1 VPDPSLPKTFE
12 DYLWEVMAR
21 SRVPTNAVHSIG
33 LHSRGYGIVLAL
45 PRADGEDLFSVD
57 GNTVA
62 PLTEPKGG

>member
-12 DYLWEVMAR
+12 DYLREVMAG
-21 SRVPTNAVHSIG
+21 SRVPTNVVYSIT
-33 LHSRGYGIVLAL
+33 LYSRGYGIVLVL
-45 PRADGEDLFSVD
+45 PKADGEDLFSVD

>member
-12 DYLWEVMAR
+12 DYLREVMAR
-21 SRVPTNAVHSIG
+21 SRVSTNVVYSIT
-33 LHSRGYGIVLAL
+33 LYSRGYGIVLVL
-45 PRADGEDLFSVD
+45 PKADGEDEFSVD